1 MSWGCSQVRAAPA
14 PPLMG
19 PGPCPVAHAHSPAAS
34 AIGSGQL
41 CPPGDNHLLL
51 LLLLQSP
58 PQPRAGPGAVPAA
71 LSPALCPQSAA
82 LRSQHPSGFA
92 MEPAWGQP
100 SPSVSLAA
108 TSPSLW
114 AWAGTGMWEVRRE
127 EATGPQG
134 RLLAQ
139 LEEAGLLPAIISPA
153 SNAGVLLYPI
163 LGAVEGALLAFP
175 CTITGFLASLA
186 QPAGGCS
193 PGLASVM
200 GAWLGP
206 SPPAPW
212 ALNVPS
218 AGGLLPSPP
227 IPQG

>member
-1 MSWGCSQVRAAPA
+1 MPPVRREERGSCRAGLGHPLLPLCPQPIPSAAAPGLRSGESRAQEPGTLPWGPLEALLWAGTTEGSPMSWGCSQVRAAPA
-14 PPLMG
+14 PPRMG

-71 LSPALCPQSAA
+71 LNPALCPQSAA

-114 AWAGTGMWEVRRE
+114 AWAGTGMWEVRR
-127 EATGPQG
+127 GHG
-134 RLLAQ
+134 
-139 LEEAGLLPAIISPA
+139 SPGTA
-153 SNAGVLLYPI
+153 P
-163 LGAVEGALLAFP
+163 GA
-175 CTITGFLASLA
+175 
-186 QPAGGCS
+186 AGGS
-193 PGLASVM
+193 RFA
-200 GAWLGP
+200 P
-206 SPPAPW
+206 SHH
-212 ALNVPS
+212 LTS
-218 AGGLLPSPP
+218 
-227 IPQG
+227 I